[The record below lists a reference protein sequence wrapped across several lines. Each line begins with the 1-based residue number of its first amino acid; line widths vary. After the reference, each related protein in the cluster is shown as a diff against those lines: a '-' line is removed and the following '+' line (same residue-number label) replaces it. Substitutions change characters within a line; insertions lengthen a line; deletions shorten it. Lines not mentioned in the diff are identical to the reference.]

1 MYFAL
6 VIAGRSLSP
15 LGIDTLGV
23 LSFFVPTTGTGALH
37 PEKESSQA
45 IASPT

>member
-15 LGIDTLGV
+15 LSIDTLGV
-23 LSFFVPTTGTGALH
+23 LSFFAPITGTGALN
-37 PEKESSQA
+37 PEEESSQA